1 MAEIIEEDE
10 KSKNTFKSK
19 LSLDSVEEIS
29 SRTRSLLSLS
39 LIIIN
44 LISIIIGIFI
54 LYNNNYYLN
63 PDFKFSNQISLFI
76 FIIIYTFGI
85 LFALIMSF
93 LFSLIMKIIY
103 YYKNSNNPIIN
114 NNDNDNN
121 NNNNNNLVDNEKK
134 LGRISIFILNNQ
146 RNEIALIPFTL
157 SYFIIFIICIY
168 FIAFP
173 YAIILMI
180 KLLQNN
186 FLRKV
191 FSFILLYLFILINL
205 LAGLIMDLALFYIV
219 FVKKRGNIRKQEFN
233 IDNSNIEN
241 IRNEIRIAMNN

>member
-29 SRTRSLLSLS
+29 NRTRSLLSLS

-103 YYKNSNNPIIN
+103 YYKNSNNPVIN
-114 NNDNDNN
+114 NNDNDN

>member
-85 LFALIMSF
+85 LFALIF
-93 LFSLIMKIIY
+93 
-103 YYKNSNNPIIN
+103 
-114 NNDNDNN
+114 
-121 NNNNNNLVDNEKK
+121 
-134 LGRISIFILNNQ
+134 
-146 RNEIALIPFTL
+146 
-157 SYFIIFIICIY
+157 
-168 FIAFP
+168 
-173 YAIILMI
+173 
-180 KLLQNN
+180 
-186 FLRKV
+186 
-191 FSFILLYLFILINL
+191 
-205 LAGLIMDLALFYIV
+205 
-219 FVKKRGNIRKQEFN
+219 
-233 IDNSNIEN
+233 
-241 IRNEIRIAMNN
+241 